1 MKHTVIEQPAQLDLS
16 FARRGERTVFDR
28 RLFNWPFVLTRTFFL
43 DAAPAHQLTAIVQ
56 TSGGAVLGKDRLV
69 QRICVGRDAAV
80 HIKTQAATAVYRA
93 PPGLVTHEA
102 VSLRVAEGGMLQYLP
117 EPRILFPDA
126 ALIQTIDLDCA
137 PGGTAIVSDAFTVHD
152 PTGAGRSFRLFESTM
167 TLRRSGADPAMIDRM
182 QIAGLDPR
190 QLRRHSAFGTLV
202 AVTSLPASTLEPMAL
217 DLSAQLAGV
226 PGLFAAASL
235 LPADLGVGLRFAGTD
250 LRSLRAGIELAL
262 TALRSHLFG
271 QASACLSKR

>member
-56 TSGGAVLGKDRLV
+56 TSSGPILGKDRLV

-102 VSLRVAEGGMLQYLP
+102 VSLRVAEGGLLQYLP
-117 EPRILFPDA
+117 EPRILFPVA

-152 PTGAGRSFRLFESTM
+152 PTGARRSFRSLESTM
-167 TLRRSGADPAMIDRM
+167 TLRRNGAEPVMIDRM
-182 QIAGLDPR
+182 EISGLAPC
-190 QLRRHSAFGTLV
+190 QLHRHAAFGTLV
-202 AVTSLPASTLEPMAL
+202 VVTPLPATTLEPLAL
-217 DLSAQLAGV
+217 DISDALASI
-226 PGLFAAASL
+226 PGLYAAASL
-235 LPADLGVGLRFAGTD
+235 LPAELGLGLRFAARELRE
-250 LRSLRAGIELAL
+250 LRSGIELAL
-262 TALRSHLFG
+262 VALRSHLFG
-271 QASACLSKR
+271 

>member
-16 FARRGERTVFDR
+16 FARRGDRTVFDR
-28 RLFNWPFVLTRTFFL
+28 RLFSWPFVLTRTFFL

-69 QRICVGRDAAV
+69 QRISVGRNAAV
-80 HIKTQAATAVYRA
+80 HLKTQGATAVHRA

-102 VSLRVAEGGMLQYLP
+102 VSLRVAEGGILQYLP

-126 ALIQTIDLDCA
+126 ALAQTIDLDCA
-137 PGGTAIVSDAFTVHD
+137 PGGTAIVWDAFTVHD
-152 PTGAGRSFRLFESTM
+152 PAGAGRSFRSLESTM
-167 TLRRSGADPAMIDRM
+167 TLRRSGSEPAMIDRTLV
-182 QIAGLDPR
+182 AGLVPR
-190 QLRRHSAFGTLV
+190 QLRRHTAFGNLV
-202 AVTSLPASTLEPMAL
+202 VVTSLPAEALEPMAL

-226 PGLFAAASL
+226 PDLYAAASL
-235 LPADLGVGLRFAGTD
+235 LPGELGLGLRFAGRG

-262 TALRSHLFG
+262 ASLRSRLFG
-271 QASACLSKR
+271 RTPGCLGR